1 MSSDPQALFNAKSH
15 FSSRL
20 AEAVEKD
27 GRTKTAIAQSMNT
40 HPPALSRWLGG
51 VIPDPENLSKL
62 AKTLNVSVQWL
73 LTGDGSSVREQPALY
88 KITPRIATPAGSG
101 SGTGPNPQ
109 PQTSRAMLSTCQFL
123 LTQFETIESPEAL
136 EWAIRGLHQAL
147 DQYRSLK
154 LEELQ
159 P

>member
-1 MSSDPQALFNAKSH
+1 MSSDAQEQFNAKHH

-27 GRTKTAIAQSMNT
+27 GRTKTAIAKSMDT
-40 HPPALSRWLGG
+40 QPPALSRWLGG

-73 LTGDGSSVREQPALY
+73 LTGDGNVTREEPALY
-88 KITPRIATPAGSG
+88 KITSRIAAPTGSG
-101 SGTGPNPQ
+101 SSTGPNPQ

-123 LTQFETIESPEAL
+123 LTQFEHINTPQAL
-136 EWAIRGLHQAL
+136 DWAVAGLHSAL
-147 DQYRSLK
+147 DQYRALK

-159 P
+159 S